1 MNKTLSMA
9 CSVILLSTL
18 LTGCVATPPGP
29 SVASLG
35 MGSDA
40 AAINAGRGR
49 ADAQMTRAQ
58 AEQYSLQQQI
68 ISQEMALEQ
77 QKRQNTIN
85 NTRSLVQGVGD
96 VVNILG
102 AFSH

>member
-1 MNKTLSMA
+1 MNKILSLA
-9 CSVILLSTL
+9 CSVVISSALLS
-18 LTGCVATPPGP
+18 GCVATPPGQ

-35 MGSDA
+35 MGSDS

-58 AEQYSLQQQI
+58 AEQYSRQQQI
-68 ISQEMALEQ
+68 VSQEMALEQ

-85 NTRSLVQGVGD
+85 NTRSMVQGVGD
-96 VVNILG
+96 VVNVLG